1 MNTQVIDAVI
11 KEQVKQLKVPRLG
24 EAMLPLPVRRERV
37 GGHTRSSYENF
48 WMKS

>member
-11 KEQVKQLKVPRLG
+11 KEQVKQLKVPARG
-24 EAMLPLPVRRERV
+24 RRLPLLVRRERV
-37 GGHTRSSYENF
+37 GRHTRSSYENF